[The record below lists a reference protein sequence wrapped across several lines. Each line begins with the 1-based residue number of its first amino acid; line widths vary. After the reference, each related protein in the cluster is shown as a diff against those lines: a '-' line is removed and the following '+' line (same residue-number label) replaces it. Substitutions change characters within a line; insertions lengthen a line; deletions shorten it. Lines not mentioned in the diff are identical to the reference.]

1 VSPTEIII
9 TLAMAGKAIGAVA
22 FLLAG
27 LALSIVAGLLRGRL
41 STGWAAPEQLTGSG
55 PRARRVTEAI
65 PRQIIAALCP
75 G

>member
-9 TLAMAGKAIGAVA
+9 ILAMAENAIGAVA
-22 FLLAG
+22 FLLVG

-41 STGWAAPEQLTGSG
+41 TTVWAAPDELTGSG
-55 PRARRVTEAI
+55 PRARRVTGAI
-65 PRQIIAALCP
+65 PRQIIAALSP

>member
-9 TLAMAGKAIGAVA
+9 ILARAGNAIGAAA

-27 LALSIVAGLLRGRL
+27 LALSIVAGLRRGRL
-41 STGWAAPEQLTGSG
+41 STVWAAPEELTGSG
-55 PRARRVTEAI
+55 PRARRVTGAI
-65 PRQIIAALCP
+65 PQQIIAALCP